1 LAQRTPVPY
10 PIGEGGS
17 AVGHRLEEKAEKMA
31 AMNKDNVARVID
43 FLQENKNRGGDVS
56 LSDVMHLAEVM
67 SGSMHEVLT
76 KIQPAVTEELTA
88 IAREISRMKQEIT
101 DLRADDMKNSRIP
114 EAGRELDAIVEATED
129 ATNTIM
135 EAAEEIMSA
144 DASDPQAYQDFV
156 SGKMITIF
164 EACTFQDIT
173 GQRISKVV
181 STLNFI
187 DERVSAFVD
196 KLRLPE
202 GAEVST
208 EETEEERRKRE
219 LILHGPQHA
228 GEGVSQSDVDA
239 MLAEAQ
245 SEIDKLFD

>member
-1 LAQRTPVPY
+1 
-10 PIGEGGS
+10 
-17 AVGHRLEEKAEKMA
+17 MA
-31 AMNKDNVARVID
+31 AMTKENVARVID
-43 FLQENKNRGGDVS
+43 FLEETKSRDGEVS

-67 SGSMHEVLT
+67 SGSMHEVLS

-88 IAREISRMKQEIT
+88 IAGEISRLKEEIT
-101 DLRADDMKNSRIP
+101 ALRATDMKTSRIP
-114 EAGRELDAIVEATED
+114 EAGRELDAIVESTED

-144 DASDPQAYQDFV
+144 DASDPQAYQDLV
-156 SGKMITIF
+156 SGKMISIF

-187 DERVSAFVD
+187 DERVTAFVD
-196 KLRLPE
+196 KLRLPDDM
-202 GAEVST
+202 GGDA

-219 LILHGPQHA
+219 LILHGPQHD
-228 GEGVSQSDVDA
+228 GEGVSQDDIDA

-245 SEIDKLFD
+245 ADIDKLFD

>member
-1 LAQRTPVPY
+1 
-10 PIGEGGS
+10 
-17 AVGHRLEEKAEKMA
+17 MA
-31 AMNKDNVARVID
+31 AMTKENVARVID
-43 FLQENKNRGGDVS
+43 FLEETKSREGDVS

-67 SGSMHEVLT
+67 SGSMHEVLA
-76 KIQPAVTEELTA
+76 KVQPAVTEELTA
-88 IAREISRMKQEIT
+88 IAGEISRLKEDIT
-101 DLRADDMKNSRIP
+101 ALRATDMKSNRIP
-114 EAGRELDAIVEATED
+114 DAGRELDAIVESTED

-144 DASDPQAYQDFV
+144 DASDPQAYQDLV

-187 DERVSAFVD
+187 DERVTAFVD
-196 KLRLPE
+196 RLRLPDDTGFE
-202 GAEVST
+202 A

-219 LILHGPQHA
+219 LILHGPQHD
-228 GEGVSQSDVDA
+228 GEGVSQDDIDA

-245 SEIDKLFD
+245 ADIDKLFD

>member
-1 LAQRTPVPY
+1 
-10 PIGEGGS
+10 
-17 AVGHRLEEKAEKMA
+17 MA
-31 AMNKDNVARVID
+31 AMTKENVARVID
-43 FLQENKNRGGDVS
+43 FLEENKSRNGDVS

-67 SGSMHEVLT
+67 SGSMHEVLS

-88 IAREISRMKQEIT
+88 IAGEISRLKEEIT
-101 DLRADDMKNSRIP
+101 ALRATDMKSSRIP
-114 EAGRELDAIVEATED
+114 EAGRELDAIVESTED

-144 DASDPQAYQDFV
+144 DASDPQAYQDLV

-187 DERVSAFVD
+187 DERVTAFVD
-196 KLRLPE
+196 RLRLPE
-202 GAEVST
+202 DMGSDS

-219 LILHGPQHA
+219 LILHGPQHD
-228 GEGVSQSDVDA
+228 GEGVSQDDIDA

-245 SEIDKLFD
+245 ADIDKLFD

>member
-1 LAQRTPVPY
+1 
-10 PIGEGGS
+10 
-17 AVGHRLEEKAEKMA
+17 MA
-31 AMNKDNVARVID
+31 AMTKENVARVID
-43 FLQENKNRGGDVS
+43 FLEETKSRDGDVS

-67 SGSMHEVLT
+67 SGSMHEVLS

-88 IAREISRMKQEIT
+88 IAGEISRLKEEIT
-101 DLRADDMKNSRIP
+101 ALRATDMKSSRIP
-114 EAGRELDAIVEATED
+114 EAGRELDAIVESTED

-144 DASDPQAYQDFV
+144 DASDPQAYQDLV

-187 DERVSAFVD
+187 DERVTAFVD
-196 KLRLPE
+196 RLRLPE
-202 GAEVST
+202 DMAVDS

-219 LILHGPQHA
+219 LILHGPQHD
-228 GEGVSQSDVDA
+228 GEGVSQDDIDA

-245 SEIDKLFD
+245 ADIDKLFD